1 MIAKA
6 QKFWFTFFEQMKVH
20 YDVTI
25 EVTSFS
31 EGDLDH
37 FYRERRHKEIAGY
50 IERQIRQGIFAPP
63 DGTANPI
70 HGKHS
75 DYVYIKILRAG
86 IRIIYLPKKV
96 DGTTLMV
103 LDTIGYRADDAVYN
117 EFQRRRPHT

>member
-6 QKFWFTFFEQMKVH
+6 QKFWFTFFEQMSAR

-37 FYRERRHKEIAGY
+37 FYRARRHHEIAGY

-70 HGKHS
+70 RGKYS
-75 DYVYIKILRAG
+75 DYVYIKELRAG
-86 IRIIYLPKKV
+86 IRIIYLPKIV
-96 DGTTLMV
+96 DGATFMI
-103 LDTIGYRADDAVYN
+103 LDTIGYRADDEVYS
-117 EFQRRRPHT
+117 EFERRRPNT

>member
-6 QKFWFTFFEQMKVH
+6 QKFWFTFFEQMKTH

-31 EGDLDH
+31 EGDLNH
-37 FYRERRHKEIAGY
+37 FYRERRHKEIAVY

-63 DGTANPI
+63 EGTANRMR
-70 HGKHS
+70 GKYL
-75 DYVYIKILRAG
+75 DYVYIKELRAG

-96 DGTTLMV
+96 DGATLMI
-103 LDTIGYRADDAVYN
+103 LDTIGYRADDEVYD
-117 EFQRRRPHT
+117 EFHSRRSNT